1 MEFYEKSKPC
11 LKEANFDLREW
22 AANSFELKKFIDSNE
37 NKSRPEMDIS
47 NSETYVENLYGS
59 SSVYRKVLGLNW
71 DTGAGD
77 FIFDFENI
85 SRTAEKLNITKRN
98 ILRVAA
104 TFFDLLGLI
113 SPVTLQPKLIFQE
126 RCRNK
131 LGRDKVI
138 NDKNNIN
145 KWTKFL
151 NDLGQFCLINAP
163 RHVLCC
169 EVRDVEL
176 HGFSDSSGKAYGG
189 SVFVRVSR

>member
-1 MEFYEKSKPC
+1 M
-11 LKEANFDLREW
+11 
-22 AANSFELKKFIDSNE
+22 
-37 NKSRPEMDIS
+37 
-47 NSETYVENLYGS
+47 
-59 SSVYRKVLGLNW
+59 GLNW

-85 SRTAEKLNITKRN
+85 SRTAEKLDITKRN

-113 SPVTLQPKLIFQE
+113 SPITLQTKLIFQE

-131 LGRDKVI
+131 LGREKVI

-151 NDLGQFCLINAP
+151 HDLGQFCLINAP

-169 EVRDVEL
+169 EVRDVWV
-176 HGFSDSSGKAYGG
+176 D
-189 SVFVRVSR
+189 

>member
-1 MEFYEKSKPC
+1 M
-11 LKEANFDLREW
+11 
-22 AANSFELKKFIDSNE
+22 
-37 NKSRPEMDIS
+37 
-47 NSETYVENLYGS
+47 
-59 SSVYRKVLGLNW
+59 GLNW

-85 SRTAEKLNITKRN
+85 SRTAEKLDITKRN

-113 SPVTLQPKLIFQE
+113 SPITLQPKLIFQE
-126 RCRNK
+126 LCGNK
-131 LGRDKVI
+131 LERDKVT

-151 NDLGQFCLINAP
+151 HDLGQFRLINAP

-169 EVRDVEL
+169 EVRDVQF
-176 HGFSDSSGKAYGG
+176 HGFSNSSETTYGACL
-189 SVFVRVSR
+189 FVRVSCEHGGSIRLRTSKCRLAPVKKMSIG